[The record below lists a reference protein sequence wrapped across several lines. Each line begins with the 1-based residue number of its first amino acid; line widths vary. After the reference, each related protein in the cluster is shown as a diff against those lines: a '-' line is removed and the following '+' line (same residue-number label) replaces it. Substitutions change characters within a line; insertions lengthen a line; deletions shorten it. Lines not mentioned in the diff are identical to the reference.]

1 MAVNESESGHDS
13 DLVIGHL
20 NIRGQTK
27 FSKSKQKMIEETLKH
42 QKLDILHIQEVNIE
56 DNSFEECDF
65 LQDQFQILR
74 NNAQNGYGVCS
85 LVRRDL
91 SISNIRALP
100 GGRLISFDIGRT
112 RIGNV
117 YLPSGSEARSEREEF
132 CGKTIPELF
141 MGSEHGCLGGDW
153 NSITSSIDTT
163 GNAEQKICKNL
174 SKLSATFRWTE
185 CFRHLHPKEKIFSHV
200 YRRQGAGGLQEGASR
215 LDRAYVWGK
224 VETVDASYIPVAY
237 SDHWLHRVKVKMP
250 EKPRDQSTK
259 FRPYFKIKPEM
270 AKSEEFK
277 SMVEQVINV
286 WLPAKEVMDILE
298 WWDLL
303 KADIREG
310 AKWLE
315 KEKSK
320 ARNSRLNFLMLHQT
334 FLAAKVAAGEFDKFD
349 QLKITQEKIKKWF
362 DEKSEEIFLL
372 AGIRDAAESETV
384 RSYHFERLTR
394 VKRRSSILKLKNK
407 QGVIVEGH
415 RDCAETLTSEV
426 KELLDS
432 PADLDQESQEELLEM
447 VEKVF
452 SEEDNA
458 RLEQKLTDEEI
469 KQSIERCNRLSSPG
483 SDGVCYSVYHHCW
496 KTIGPHLCDTLR
508 EVVARGQ
515 PTMSQRHSYLVF
527 SPKTGKEG
535 SLLTKHLRRLS
546 MIQTDLKLLSATL
559 AERLKKS
566 EARTLSALQ
575 FAAGPRRITHL
586 ISKARDLLNIV
597 KPTDK

>member
-1 MAVNESESGHDS
+1 
-13 DLVIGHL
+13 
-20 NIRGQTK
+20 
-27 FSKSKQKMIEETLKH
+27 MIEETLKH

-56 DNSFEECDF
+56 DNSFEECDY

-250 EKPRDQSTK
+250 EKARDQSTK

-270 AKSEEFK
+270 AKSEEF
-277 SMVEQVINV
+277 
-286 WLPAKEVMDILE
+286 
-298 WWDLL
+298 
-303 KADIREG
+303 
-310 AKWLE
+310 
-315 KEKSK
+315 
-320 ARNSRLNFLMLHQT
+320 
-334 FLAAKVAAGEFDKFD
+334 
-349 QLKITQEKIKKWF
+349 
-362 DEKSEEIFLL
+362 
-372 AGIRDAAESETV
+372 
-384 RSYHFERLTR
+384 
-394 VKRRSSILKLKNK
+394 
-407 QGVIVEGH
+407 
-415 RDCAETLTSEV
+415 
-426 KELLDS
+426 
-432 PADLDQESQEELLEM
+432 
-447 VEKVF
+447 
-452 SEEDNA
+452 
-458 RLEQKLTDEEI
+458 
-469 KQSIERCNRLSSPG
+469 QSIWWN
-483 SDGVCYSVYHHCW
+483 
-496 KTIGPHLCDTLR
+496 K
-508 EVVARGQ
+508 
-515 PTMSQRHSYLVF
+515 
-527 SPKTGKEG
+527 
-535 SLLTKHLRRLS
+535 
-546 MIQTDLKLLSATL
+546 
-559 AERLKKS
+559 
-566 EARTLSALQ
+566 
-575 FAAGPRRITHL
+575 
-586 ISKARDLLNIV
+586 
-597 KPTDK
+597 